1 MAKDKDTPKKEKKS
15 KKIKST
21 DLAKELGDPANTS
34 TDIILSPA
42 LDKPRESLGGADD
55 EDFYESRLPAQAPF
69 AQPLAPKK
77 LNKKVLKTIKKGTTH
92 PPYPYRADFSLAIE
106 GNTTGSQRSGQST
119 AKRRERVHS
128 SHQTTLMCLGWL
140 L

>member
-69 AQPLAPKK
+69 AKPLAPKK
-77 LNKKVLKTIKKGTTH
+77 LNKKVLKTIKKGT
-92 PPYPYRADFSLAIE
+92 PPTPDLCPVLTLASQSKEIRRGVKEVVKALRKGEKGYPPPTRL
-106 GNTTGSQRSGQST
+106 R
-119 AKRRERVHS
+119 
-128 SHQTTLMCLGWL
+128 
-140 L
+140 

>member
-69 AQPLAPKK
+69 AKPLAPKK
-77 LNKKVLKTIKKGTTH
+77 LNKKVLKTIKKGI
-92 PPYPYRADFSLAIE
+92 PPTPDLCPVLTLASQSKEIRRGVKEVVKALRKGEKGYPPPTRL
-106 GNTTGSQRSGQST
+106 R
-119 AKRRERVHS
+119 
-128 SHQTTLMCLGWL
+128 
-140 L
+140 

>member
-1 MAKDKDTPKKEKKS
+1 MAKDKETPKKEKKS

-69 AQPLAPKK
+69 AKPLAPKK
-77 LNKKVLKTIKKGTTH
+77 LNKKVLKTIKKGN
-92 PPYPYRADFSLAIE
+92 PPPPNSTYTLA
-106 GNTTGSQRSGQST
+106 SQS
-119 AKRRERVHS
+119 KEIRRGVKEVVKALRK
-128 SHQTTLMCLGWL
+128 GEKG
-140 L
+140 